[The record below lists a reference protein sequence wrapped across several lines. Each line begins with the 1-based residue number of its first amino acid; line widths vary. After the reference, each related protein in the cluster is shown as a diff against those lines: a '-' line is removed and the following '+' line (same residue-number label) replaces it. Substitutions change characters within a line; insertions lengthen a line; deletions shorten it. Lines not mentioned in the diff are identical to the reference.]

1 MVVITSAVDS
11 GDGVFIGGQH
21 LRYTHNTLTT
31 MTTSFINESIDQEL
45 SIEELGQANG
55 GSVAALLVGVY
66 LGAVATVGV
75 ISAIK
80 NKKSSGSISTP
91 GTSVYSPPDQE
102 GNDEPNVNH

>member
-1 MVVITSAVDS
+1 MVVITQAIDS

-55 GSVAALLVGVY
+55 GLGPIGVILAVKLGGAAVAAVGAGIAYGVSKLV
-66 LGAVATVGV
+66 
-75 ISAIK
+75 
-80 NKKSSGSISTP
+80 
-91 GTSVYSPPDQE
+91 D
-102 GNDEPNVNH
+102 GNDKDCSQDCDSKVSDSKE